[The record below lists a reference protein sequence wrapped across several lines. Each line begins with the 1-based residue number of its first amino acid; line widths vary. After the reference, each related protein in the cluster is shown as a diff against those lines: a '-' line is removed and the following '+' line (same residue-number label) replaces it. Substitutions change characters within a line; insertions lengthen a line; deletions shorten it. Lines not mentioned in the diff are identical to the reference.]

1 MWGSFAYSHLRYMEV
16 DLTDGRLQV
25 LIYWPTSVTLM
36 PLFGYTLE
44 RYWTISCSDSGHEYQ
59 INTQHLS
66 SHRLW
71 PPLSKNLK
79 KKPPFSLLHW
89 QRSMWWVRQAS
100 SHQRN
105 VGMLPRFLPHSRSL
119 LRVGFGECG
128 NRAASPQTAIV
139 LASLSSSALFS
150 ASQAGERLRYNACPT
165 PSQLSCHWLHMKK
178 NETSSETR
186 LQKKRGWV
194 QCKKKMF

>member
-66 SHRLW
+66 SHHITLTLASTKQKKKKKNLRSLYSTDRGVCDEW
-71 PPLSKNLK
+71 DRPAAIKGTLGCFPDSCLILAHFSESDLGNAAIVRRAPKLPLCSPPSPPLL
-79 KKPPFSLLHW
+79 FSQRAKRENACATMPALLH
-89 QRSMWWVRQAS
+89 
-100 SHQRN
+100 
-105 VGMLPRFLPHSRSL
+105 
-119 LRVGFGECG
+119 
-128 NRAASPQTAIV
+128 
-139 LASLSSSALFS
+139 LS
-150 ASQAGERLRYNACPT
+150 
-165 PSQLSCHWLHMKK
+165 
-178 NETSSETR
+178 
-186 LQKKRGWV
+186 
-194 QCKKKMF
+194 